1 MVLTPINSPDW
12 VHLLSAGEISTG
24 DNHRP
29 YRVQDTDTLQ
39 GAAEG
44 ETISAGLCKWAER
57 SEIAGLDRGAG
68 FDLDASTMST
78 SRMSRSRK

>member
-1 MVLTPINSPDW
+1 VVQTPINSPDW

-39 GAAEG
+39 GA
-44 ETISAGLCKWAER
+44 
-57 SEIAGLDRGAG
+57 DRGVFGRTDSDGRAEN
-68 FDLDASTMST
+68 
-78 SRMSRSRK
+78 